1 MFDVTTPT
9 AESAR
14 VAETALRTLTGHPVG
29 GASLHVC
36 EDGKDTA
43 VALPDEVLSLLVHVL
58 GQMANGN
65 GVRVVPVHAELT
77 TQQASDILN
86 VSRPHFVKLVESGA
100 MPFHWV
106 GTHRRIKLGDLLI
119 YKARFEAQ
127 QDACLAE
134 LTAEAQ
140 KLNLGY

>member
-65 GVRVVPVHAELT
+65 GVRVGERRECVRVHVSER
-77 TQQASDILN
+77 ASLCIM
-86 VSRPHFVKLVESGA
+86 R
-100 MPFHWV
+100 
-106 GTHRRIKLGDLLI
+106 
-119 YKARFEAQ
+119 
-127 QDACLAE
+127 
-134 LTAEAQ
+134 
-140 KLNLGY
+140 